1 MGSLVG
7 RHALWTGA
15 ILLACGQGADNEPSA
30 RGDVTSRATVTQTE
44 QADSQEQPLSL
55 EWTFEPDSEEVAA
68 VRVLIRSLVDRQRDP
83 PLGASGV
90 LYRFGSE
97 QAQTR
102 YLLLTYM
109 ETGHMQN
116 EPDAVLFVLDKP
128 HNSEPMVIGR
138 WGIGTWGP
146 LRLRIMTMTGSPMS
160 RSANGPAR
168 THSRARQGSQV
179 TLEVRGTGSPSRSD
193 RFQSA
198 EGRAH
203 FLKWGSQRPCD
214 CLY

>member
-146 LRLRIMTMTGSPMS
+146 LAVKDYDDDGLPDVAFCEWPGENAQQGKARVAGYSGGSWYWISKPV
-160 RSANGPAR
+160 
-168 THSRARQGSQV
+168 GS
-179 TLEVRGTGSPSRSD
+179 LPECRR
-193 RFQSA
+193 
-198 EGRAH
+198 
-203 FLKWGSQRPCD
+203 
-214 CLY
+214 